1 MVLFTIVEIGMVLV
15 IAVIAMAMSITVMLA
30 AMLAAM
36 QAVTPTGLLPD

>member
-15 IAVIAMAMSITVMLA
+15 IAVIAMAMSTTV
-30 AMLAAM
+30 MLAAM